1 MRVRGQTKKVIHMMI
16 IDLKAEDKDLI
27 GQAAQLLYES
37 FIGIS
42 LAWPSL
48 EKALEEVY
56 DSISESGDGQIS
68 RVAVD
73 QGAVVG
79 WIGGK
84 SMYDGNVWE
93 LHPLVVKESFRGK
106 GIGRALV
113 EDLEKLVAERG
124 ALTIWLGTDDENGA
138 TSLSDTDLYENL
150 AEKISGIK
158 NLKRHPFE
166 FYQKVGFSI
175 VGVMPDANG
184 IGKPDIYMAKCVARK
199 EQK

>member
-1 MRVRGQTKKVIHMMI
+1 MMI
-16 IDLKAEDKDLI
+16 IDLKVENEALI

-42 LAWPSL
+42 PAWPNP
-48 EKALEEVY
+48 EEALAEVH
-56 DSISESGDGQIS
+56 DSFGEDQIS

-73 QGAVVG
+73 QESVLG

-93 LHPLVVKESFRGK
+93 LHTLIVKESFRGK

-113 EDLEKLVAERG
+113 EDLEKQVAKRG
-124 ALTIWLGTDDENGA
+124 GLTIWLGTDDENGA

-150 AEKISGIK
+150 AEKLSGIR

-184 IGKPDIYMAKCVARK
+184 IGKPDIYMAKKVA
-199 EQK
+199 QKD